1 MTKTN
6 LIHLFLLWAL
16 CLSAHAQ
23 QASTVKTKPQTD
35 PSTVQTLTLVVGQAR
50 VLKTGQVRRIAVG
63 NGKLM
68 QATAIDRHQVLI
80 LPEAVGQ
87 TSLHLWPRRGSV
99 RRYMINIV
107 ADDIGQHLQQVQAML
122 GSEDNLQARLAGETV
137 VIEGHSLS
145 AIQKARIQA
154 VMERHPD
161 ILNLATDSSTE
172 RMIAMD
178 VRMIE
183 MKKSALKNIGIRW
196 SGSANGPSFGIV
208 GDFHRSAAFA
218 SPEVAGAA
226 GMMARRTVAPFATA
240 FSLAG
245 SITSM
250 LDFLVTRGDAVILAE
265 PRLSC
270 RSGGTARFVAGGEL
284 PIPQSSGL
292 GAVSVAF
299 KEYGVKFDF
308 SPVAGQGGMISARIA
323 TEISAIDFEV
333 MVNDVPGLIKRRA
346 ETEVNLR
353 ENQTL
358 VIAGLLAEDASR
370 KIDQVAGLGDIPVL
384 GELFKSRDF
393 RSQKTDLVV
402 FVTPRFV
409 ENQQPGIATAQTDI
423 EQQAK
428 GTLKRL
434 SILD

>member
-1 MTKTN
+1 M
-6 LIHLFLLWAL
+6 
-16 CLSAHAQ
+16 
-23 QASTVKTKPQTD
+23 
-35 PSTVQTLTLVVGQAR
+35 TLVVGQAK
-50 VLKTGQVRRIAVG
+50 VLKTGSVRRIAVG
-63 NGKLM
+63 NGKVM
-68 QATAIDRHQVLI
+68 QATSLDKRQVLI

-87 TSLHLWPRRGSV
+87 TSLHLWPRRGPLK
-99 RRYMINIV
+99 RYLINIV
-107 ADDIGQHLQQVQAML
+107 ADDVGQHLLQVQAML
-122 GSEDNLQARLAGETV
+122 GSEENLKARLAGETV
-137 VIEGHSLS
+137 VLEGHSLS
-145 AIQKARIQA
+145 ALQKARIDA
-154 VMERHPD
+154 VMERHPNV
-161 ILNLATDSSTE
+161 LNLASDSSTE

-196 SGSANGPSFGIV
+196 SGSANGPSFGVV
-208 GDFHRSAAFA
+208 GDFHRSGGFS
-218 SPEVAGAA
+218 SPEVAAAA
-226 GMMARRTVAPFATA
+226 GMTARRSVAPFATA

-409 ENQQPGIATAQTDI
+409 ENQQPKLPPVTVP
-423 EQQAK
+423 QADLDERANK
-428 GTLKRL
+428 ALQRL

>member
-1 MTKTN
+1 MKQFSQS
-6 LIHLFLLWAL
+6 IILLVLWLAI
-16 CLSAHAQ
+16 SAAS
-23 QASTVKTKPQTD
+23 QAAAGATRAEPD
-35 PSTVQTLTLVVGQAR
+35 PDVRQLTLVVGHAR
-50 VLKTGQVRRIAVG
+50 ILNPGRIRRIAVG

-68 QATAIDRHQVLI
+68 QATSLDDKQVLI

-87 TSLHLWPRRGSV
+87 SSLHLWPRRGPV
-99 RRYMINIV
+99 IRYLITIV
-107 ADDIGQHLQQVQAML
+107 AADVGQRLSQVRAML
-122 GSEDNLQARLAGETV
+122 GEADNLGARLAGDTV
-137 VIEGHSLS
+137 VVEGHSLTE
-145 AIQKARIQA
+145 IQKARLQA
-154 VMERHPD
+154 VMERQPD
-161 ILNLATDSSTE
+161 VLNLAASASTE

-183 MKKSALKNIGIRW
+183 MKKSALKNIGVRW
-196 SGSANGPSFGIV
+196 SGSARGPTFGVV
-208 GDFHRSAAFA
+208 GDFHRSAGFAQSSIAQAAGLVARESVSPFA
-218 SPEVAGAA
+218 SSL
-226 GMMARRTVAPFATA
+226 
-240 FSLAG
+240 SLAS

-292 GAVSVAF
+292 GSVSVSF

-308 SPVAGQGGMISARIA
+308 SPTAGQGGMISARIA

-353 ENQTL
+353 QNETL
-358 VIAGLLAEDASR
+358 VIAGLLSEDAAR
-370 KIDQVAGLGDIPVL
+370 KVDQVAGLGDIPVL

-409 ENQQPGIATAQTDI
+409 HVRQGGVSESDHAVSGSADA
-423 EQQAK
+423 AV
-428 GTLKRL
+428 KRL
-434 SILD
+434 SILE

>member
-1 MTKTN
+1 MN
-6 LIHLFLLWAL
+6 LISRQFVRLLIVAVV
-16 CLSAHAQ
+16 CSFG
-23 QASTVKTKPQTD
+23 PQSVAAKRQPAVTEL
-35 PSTVQTLTLVVGQAR
+35 QTLTLVVGHAR
-50 VLKTGQVRRIAVG
+50 VLTPGPIRRIAVG
-63 NGKLM
+63 NGKVM
-68 QATAIDRHQVLI
+68 QATSLDKRQVLI

-87 TSLHLWPRRGSV
+87 SSLHLWPKRGPTI
-99 RRYMINIV
+99 RYLINIV
-107 ADDIGQHLQQVQAML
+107 ANDIGRNLSQVQAML
-122 GSEDNLQARLAGETV
+122 GDGANLIARLAGETV

-145 AIQKARIQA
+145 AIQKSRIGA

-161 ILNLATDSSTE
+161 TVNLASGETTE

-196 SGSANGPSFGIV
+196 SGSANGPSFGVV
-208 GDFHRSAAFA
+208 GDFHRSSGFSNPDTAT
-218 SPEVAGAA
+218 AA
-226 GMMARRTVAPFATA
+226 GQVARGLVAPFATSL
-240 FSLAG
+240 SLAS

-292 GAVSVAF
+292 GAVSVSF
-299 KEYGVKFDF
+299 KEYGIKFDF
-308 SPVAGQGGMISARIA
+308 SPTAGQGGMISARIA

-333 MVNDVPGLIKRRA
+333 MVNGVPGLIKRRA

-353 ENQTL
+353 ENETL
-358 VIAGLLAEDASR
+358 VIAGLLSEDAAR
-370 KIDQVAGLGDIPVL
+370 KVDSVAGLGEIPVL
-384 GELFKSRDF
+384 GDLFKSRDF

-409 ENQQPGIATAQTDI
+409 DNTRPSFLDPADI
-423 EQQAK
+423 LSRSAASS
-428 GTLKRL
+428 LKRL

>member
-1 MTKTN
+1 MADAEIT
-6 LIHLFLLWAL
+6 
-16 CLSAHAQ
+16 Q
-23 QASTVKTKPQTD
+23 
-35 PSTVQTLTLVVGQAR
+35 LTLVVGHAR
-50 VLKTGQVRRIAVG
+50 ILNPGRIRRIAVG

-68 QATAIDRHQVLI
+68 QATSLDDKQVLI

-87 TSLHLWPRRGSV
+87 SSLHLWPRRGPV
-99 RRYMINIV
+99 IRYLITIV
-107 ADDIGQHLQQVQAML
+107 AADVGQRLSQVRAML
-122 GSEDNLQARLAGETV
+122 GKADNLAARLAGDTV
-137 VIEGHSLS
+137 VIVGHSLTE
-145 AIQKARIQA
+145 IQKARLQA
-154 VMERHPD
+154 VMEREPD
-161 ILNLATDSSTE
+161 VLNLAASASTE

-183 MKKSALKNIGIRW
+183 MKKSALKNIGVRW
-196 SGSANGPSFGIV
+196 SGSARGPSFGVV
-208 GDFHRSAAFA
+208 GDFHRSAGFADSTVAQAAGLAARDRVSPFA
-218 SPEVAGAA
+218 SSL
-226 GMMARRTVAPFATA
+226 
-240 FSLAG
+240 SLAS

-292 GAVSVAF
+292 GSVSVSF

-308 SPVAGQGGMISARIA
+308 SPTAGQGGMISARIA
-323 TEISAIDFEV
+323 TAISAIDFEV
-333 MVNDVPGLIKRRA
+333 MVNDVPGLVKRRA

-353 ENQTL
+353 QNETL
-358 VIAGLLAEDASR
+358 VIAGLLSEDAAR
-370 KIDQVAGLGDIPVL
+370 KVDQVAGLGDIPVL

-409 ENQQPGIATAQTDI
+409 HARQSGVSESDHQISGSADA
-423 EQQAK
+423 AVR
-428 GTLKRL
+428 RL
-434 SILD
+434 TILE

>member
-1 MTKTN
+1 MNKISILALVLLSSAMSFAYSADTK
-6 LIHLFLLWAL
+6 L
-16 CLSAHAQ
+16 
-23 QASTVKTKPQTD
+23 P
-35 PSTVQTLTLVVGQAR
+35 PSPTIETLTLVVGQAK
-50 VLKTGQVRRIAVG
+50 VLKTGPVRRIAVG
-63 NGKLM
+63 NGKVM
-68 QATAIDRHQVLI
+68 QATAIDKRQVLI

-87 TSLHLWPRRGSV
+87 TSLHLWPRRGPV
-99 RRYMINIV
+99 RRYLINIV
-107 ADDIGQHLQQVQAML
+107 ADDVGHHLLQVRAML
-122 GSEDNLQARLAGETV
+122 GSEDNLKARLAGETV
-137 VIEGHSLS
+137 VVEGHSLS
-145 AIQKARIQA
+145 ALQKARIDA
-154 VMERHPD
+154 VMERHPNV
-161 ILNLATDSSTE
+161 LNLASDSSTE

-196 SGSANGPSFGIV
+196 SGSASGPSFGIV
-208 GDFHRSAAFA
+208 GDFHRSAGFT
-218 SPEVAGAA
+218 SPGVAGAA
-226 GMMARRTVAPFATA
+226 GMAARRSVSPFATA

-245 SITSM
+245 SVTSM

-284 PIPQSSGL
+284 PIPQSSQL
-292 GAVSVAF
+292 GSVSVAF

-333 MVNDVPGLIKRRA
+333 TVNGVPGLIKRRA

-409 ENQQPGIATAQTDI
+409 ENQQPEIPTTQF
-423 EQQAK
+423 EFERRAK
-428 GTLKRL
+428 GALKRL

>member
-1 MTKTN
+1 MNN
-6 LIHLFLLWAL
+6 LLCRIVLPGLLVVLGLILPGGVAAQH
-16 CLSAHAQ
+16 SAAPEPIQ
-23 QASTVKTKPQTD
+23 
-35 PSTVQTLTLVVGQAR
+35 LTLVVGHAKI
-50 VLKTGQVRRIAVG
+50 LNPGSIRRIAVG

-68 QATAIDRHQVLI
+68 QATSLDKKQVLI

-87 TSLHLWPRRGSV
+87 SSLHLWPRRGPV
-99 RRYMINIV
+99 QRYLVTIV
-107 ADDIGQHLQQVQAML
+107 ANDVGQKLSQVQAML
-122 GSEDNLQARLAGETV
+122 GAADNLAARLAGDTV
-137 VIEGHSLS
+137 VVEGHSLTE
-145 AIQKARIQA
+145 IQKARLQA
-154 VMERHPD
+154 VMERQPD
-161 ILNLATDSSTE
+161 VLNLAASATTE

-183 MKKSALKNIGIRW
+183 MKKSALKNIGVRW
-196 SGSANGPSFGIV
+196 SGSARGPSFGVV
-208 GDFHRSAAFA
+208 GDFHRSSGFANSSTAQAAGIAARSRVSPFA
-218 SPEVAGAA
+218 SSL
-226 GMMARRTVAPFATA
+226 
-240 FSLAG
+240 SLAS

-292 GAVSVAF
+292 GAVSVSF

-308 SPVAGQGGMISARIA
+308 SPTAGQGGMISARIA

-353 ENQTL
+353 QNETL
-358 VIAGLLAEDASR
+358 VIAGLLSEDAAR
-370 KIDQVAGLGDIPVL
+370 KVDQVAGLGDIPVL

-409 ENQQPGIATAQTDI
+409 HSPLPGVRGADAILSDAARGAVD
-423 EQQAK
+423 
-428 GTLKRL
+428 RL
-434 SILD
+434 SILEE